1 MKGQIDLP
9 NRDRE
14 ILVALVRQFI
24 ASGFPVGSKLLA
36 AQMPTPVSSATIRS
50 VLGGLEDGGFLI

>member
-9 NRDRE
+9 NRTRE

-24 ASGFPVGSKLLA
+24 ASGFPVGSKALA
-36 AQMPTPVSSATIRS
+36 ALMPTPVSSATIRS
-50 VLGGLEDGGFLI
+50 VLGVLEDGGFLI